1 MDNEL
6 ELSNV
11 SARDRLL
18 AKQVLPI
25 EQIIF
30 ALKRYQCIVSSY
42 PKRVEDIDRHIT
54 NVVYI
59 GLGVRQLFST
69 THTAGT
75 VFLGTIRLL
84 SGGKL
89 FRYLFYFPESGLV

>member
-6 ELSNV
+6 EVSNV

-25 EQIIF
+25 EQIVF

-42 PKRVEDIDRHIT
+42 PKRVDDRHIT
-54 NVVYI
+54 NVVSI
-59 GLGVRQLFST
+59 SVRFGGKATFFT
-69 THTAGT
+69 TLTVGTA
-75 VFLGTIRLL
+75 FLETIRLL
-84 SGGKL
+84 SGGGGT
-89 FRYLFYFPESGLV
+89 F